1 MKSLKRKSLRT
12 NLLLL
17 IIYAIAF
24 IGFAG
29 VAAPSLVLLL
39 KGPADF
45 DSLDF
50 DENIDGQY
58 VKATLYG
65 IYDAYCEET
74 TDGTVSAREY
84 IIDAGESDYFMALR
98 VASSGLDAA
107 EALLDASIAYMD
119 SKDDGTLLEEAQY
132 EVTGTIHPISEDSLS
147 FYHEYLDYDSMDAE
161 SQSYFLPY
169 WLEVGDIGDNDT
181 GDIVILMI
189 FALLFL
195 TLEVF
200 LIVRLVSGKYQ
211 ASVKKYIESSPNPAS
226 AAEKVETFLKD
237 NEYQDELK
245 ANHNFVTGQNHGTT
259 AFGETSQI
267 AWIYKHVTTQKMYHI
282 LTIGRT
288 YSAVLGFADGSR
300 QTIAF
305 KNQANADKAI
315 ATLTALCP
323 KAIVGYTKELEQS
336 FTKDLP
342 HFLELKFNTEEW
354 GGEQV

>member
-1 MKSLKRKSLRT
+1 MKSLKKKSLRA

-24 IGFAG
+24 FGFAG
-29 VAAPSLVLLL
+29 VATPSLILLL

-50 DENIDGQY
+50 NGTIDGQY

-74 TDGTVSAREY
+74 TDGTVSASEY
-84 IIDAGESDYFMALR
+84 IIDAGESDYFMSLR

-119 SKDDGTLLEEAQY
+119 GKDDGTLLEEAQY
-132 EVTGTIHPISEDSLS
+132 EVTGTIHPISADSLA

-169 WLEVGDIGDNDT
+169 WLEVGDIGDNDPT
-181 GDIVILMI
+181 SIVILLI

-195 TLEVF
+195 ILEVC
-200 LIVRLVSGKYQ
+200 LIVRLASGKYQ

-226 AAEKVETFLKD
+226 AAEKVEAFLKD
-237 NEYQDELK
+237 NAYQDELK

-259 AFGETSQI
+259 AFGETAQI
-267 AWIYKHVTTQKMYHI
+267 AWIYKHITTQKMYHI

-288 YSAVLGFADGSR
+288 YSAVLGFANGSR

-315 ATLTALCP
+315 TTLTALCP

-336 FTKDLP
+336 FIKDLP
-342 HFLELKFNTEEW
+342 HFLEIKFNTEERSS
-354 GGEQV
+354 ENI